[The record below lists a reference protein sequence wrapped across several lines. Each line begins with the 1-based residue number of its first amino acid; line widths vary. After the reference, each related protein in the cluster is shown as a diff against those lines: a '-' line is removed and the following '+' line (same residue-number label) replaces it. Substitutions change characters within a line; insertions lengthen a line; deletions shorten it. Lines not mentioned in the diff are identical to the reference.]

1 MALTVDLDL
10 LGTTTNADGSEAKG
24 PVFGT
29 TGEEI
34 AYDPDLWD
42 SQTLGDISFLKP
54 FFKASAKGLE
64 LHKANALFIREIYEL
79 NKSLMFSKI
88 DPIFAAIDAILDEIL
103 KLLADLRGLG
113 FFMLPVHAGA
123 VEENVERKSF

>member
-54 FFKASAKGLE
+54 FFITVML
-64 LHKANALFIREIYEL
+64 IRAP
-79 NKSLMFSKI
+79 M
-88 DPIFAAIDAILDEIL
+88 ILI
-103 KLLADLRGLG
+103 GI
-113 FFMLPVHAGA
+113 
-123 VEENVERKSF
+123 